1 VSAGALRADLDALH
15 TALNSTPHLSSPEPG
30 STSVAV
36 LQFDVVGASDEGL
49 IALRDGLVVDIGS
62 RLSHVSGV
70 RVAPRTSTRAL
81 AGQSIRQIGAQ
92 LGVALVLEGTLQ
104 ASAAGVRVTANLID
118 AALET
123 AILPSLVID
132 RPVGDVLTAQ
142 DAIPRDLCE
151 GLSVAFARVP
161 ARTHSQDPDAYHAF
175 KRGQH
180 QWKTCFE
187 GGWRQAIE
195 HFQHAIERDP
205 QFVLAHVALANAYN
219 FLGFYGL
226 IKPNLAFAVAGR
238 AAERALGVDATNGAA
253 FIELALARF
262 GGDWDWDGAEQAF
275 RRGLAL
281 DPTNAL
287 AHVHYSWLL
296 SLLGREDA
304 ALAEAQ
310 RGQSLA
316 PSSRLVAGARA
327 QTLYVA
333 GRYDEAIEV
342 CSDCLR
348 FDQSYVFA
356 VHVRGLCYL
365 ARSMRDAA
373 VADLEQAAALSRRTP
388 FYLAILGRCYGEFGM
403 RSEALGLVAEL
414 SHQTADTYVPPQAYV
429 FIYAGLGERE
439 RALQY
444 QEKAYED
451 GASPF
456 NYLSPC
462 IRALYALSPHHKR
475 RLEQMRLVL

>member
-1 VSAGALRADLDALH
+1 MV
-15 TALNSTPHLSSPEPG
+15 
-30 STSVAV
+30 
-36 LQFDVVGASDEGL
+36 
-49 IALRDGLVVDIGS
+49 ALRDGLVVDIGS
-62 RLSHVSGV
+62 RLSHVGGV

-81 AGQSIRQIGAQ
+81 AGQSIHQIGTQ
-92 LGVALVLEGTLQ
+92 LGVALVLEGTVQ

-118 AALET
+118 AAHET

-142 DAIPRDLCE
+142 DAIARDVCE

-348 FDQSYVFA
+348 FDQST
-356 VHVRGLCYL
+356 
-365 ARSMRDAA
+365 S
-373 VADLEQAAALSRRTP
+373 
-388 FYLAILGRCYGEFGM
+388 
-403 RSEALGLVAEL
+403 
-414 SHQTADTYVPPQAYV
+414 
-429 FIYAGLGERE
+429 
-439 RALQY
+439 
-444 QEKAYED
+444 
-451 GASPF
+451 SPF
-456 NYLSPC
+456 TFGVSAISPG
-462 IRALYALSPHHKR
+462 RSAMPRSPTSNR
-475 RLEQMRLVL
+475 RPR